1 MLLGMIED
9 ADLGGGGGGREYLTS
24 LVVVWMLIFPTSLQL

>member
-9 ADLGGGGGGREYLTS
+9 ADLGGGGGGEYLTS